1 MGVAAFNSDEIYS
14 SLSFLQNA
22 IGAVPSAF
30 DCWLAHRGLKTLHL
44 RARQVTQNATAIA
57 QVLESS
63 PYVIAV
69 NYPGLKAHRQRTI
82 AVKQHRD
89 GMGGGM
95 LSFRIKGGK
104 EAANRFC
111 QSTSLFTLAESL
123 GGVESLV
130 EVPAAMTHQGIPK
143 EVREASGVWDDL
155 IRMSCGIEDAEDL
168 QVDVLQALEKAA
180 GELKING
187 TNGTKGKVSDE
198 LETNGTN

>member
-1 MGVAAFNSDEIYS
+1 MLTSLKDVIMGVAAFNSDVINS

-44 RARQVTQNATAIA
+44 RARQATHNATIVA
-57 QVLESS
+57 QTLESS
-63 PYVIAV
+63 PHVIAV
-69 NYPGLKAHRQRTI
+69 NYPGLKSHRQRAI

-95 LSFRIKGGK
+95 LSFRIRGGP
-104 EAANRFC
+104 EAADKFC
-111 QSTSLFTLAESL
+111 QSTNLFTLAESL

-143 EVREASGVWDDL
+143 EAREASGVWDDL
-155 IRMSCGIEDAEDL
+155 IRMSCGIEDADDL
-168 QVDVLQALEKAA
+168 QADVLQALEKAA
-180 GELKING
+180 S
-187 TNGTKGKVSDE
+187 KV
-198 LETNGTN
+198 ETNGTNGVSLEL